1 MIAGWE
7 TLPSALAAHL
17 AISAAAL
24 ALALLVATPLVLL
37 MPGRP
42 WLRRGVM
49 GLASVVQ
56 TVPALALLAL
66 FFPLLVLLRNLTGL
80 PVPSLGLLPSLLA
93 LSLYALL
100 PLLRG
105 GAGGLAAVPDG
116 VRDAGRAIGMS
127 ASQRLFH
134 VELSL
139 AAPVVMGGVRT
150 AAVWTIGA
158 ATLSTMVGQ
167 ESLGDL
173 IFAGLQ
179 LQDWRQVLLGCAAAA
194 ALALIVDG
202 ALGWCQAG
210 ISRRRWRPAVQG
222 LVLLG
227 LLAGGVAGWWWHTRP
242 AAAARPVLIGAKTFS
257 EQYILAELIAADLR
271 GQGVATGVR
280 SGLGSGIAFQSLAA
294 GGIDIGIDYGGT
306 LWTQALG
313 RTDVLPR
320 SEMLPILSRELKA
333 RYGVTVAARLGF
345 ENAYALAMRG
355 PDARRLGVKTIS
367 DLARVSRRLRMAT
380 DLEFQSRAEWAAL
393 RRGYGLEFASIRAF
407 TPVLMVAALQDG
419 SAEVITAYSSDG
431 ALAGADVV
439 LLADD
444 RAALPAYDA
453 LLLVAPGRD
462 DLAARLARYNGRIR
476 VEAMRQANWQADRPT
491 AKRTPAQAARW
502 LAEETGLQPSAP
514 RASLPR

>member
-7 TLPSALAAHL
+7 SLPSALAAHL

-42 WLRRGVM
+42 WLRRTVM

-93 LSLYALL
+93 LALYALL

-105 GAGGLAAVPDG
+105 GAGGLAAVPDS
-116 VRDAGRAIGMS
+116 VRDAARAIGMS
-127 ASQRLFH
+127 PAQRLFH

-158 ATLSTMVGQ
+158 ATLATMVGQ

-179 LQDWRQVLLGCAAAA
+179 LQDWKQVLLGCVAAA

-210 ISRRRWRPAVQG
+210 IAQRRWAPAAKGLALLALLSLGVTGWWLHSRPATT
-222 LVLLG
+222 
-227 LLAGGVAGWWWHTRP
+227 AK
-242 AAAARPVLIGAKTFS
+242 PVLIGTKTFS

-271 GQGVATGVR
+271 HDGIATGVR
-280 SGLGSGIAFQSLAA
+280 SGLGSGIAFKSLAA
-294 GGIDIGIDYGGT
+294 GGIDISIDYTGT
-306 LWTQALG
+306 LWTQALE
-313 RTDVLPR
+313 RNDVVPR
-320 SEMLPILSRELKA
+320 AMMLPILTRELKA

-345 ENAYALAMRG
+345 ENAYALAMRRA
-355 PDARRLGVKTIS
+355 DSDRLGVRSIS
-367 DLARVSRRLRMAT
+367 DLARVSGKLRLAT
-380 DLEFQSRAEWAAL
+380 DLEFLSRSEWAAL
-393 RRGYGLEFASIRAF
+393 RQAYGLEFASARAF
-407 TPVLMVAALQDG
+407 TPVLMVAALKDG
-419 SAEVITAYSSDG
+419 SADVITAYSSDG
-431 ALAGADVV
+431 ALAGADIV
-439 LLADD
+439 LLTDD

-462 DLAARLARYNGRIR
+462 DLVRQLARYDGRIS
-476 VEAMRQANWQADRPT
+476 VEAMRVANWQADRPEG
-491 AKRTPAQAARW
+491 KRSPVEAAQW
-502 LAEETGLQPSAP
+502 LARQTGLQP
-514 RASLPR
+514 

>member
-1 MIAGWE
+1 MINGLD
-7 TLPSALAAHL
+7 TLPAALAAHL
-17 AISAAAL
+17 ALSAAAL
-24 ALALLVATPLVLL
+24 ALAIVVAVPLVLL

-42 WLRRGVM
+42 WLRRTVM
-49 GLASVVQ
+49 GFASLVQ

-66 FFPLLVLLRNLTGL
+66 FFPLLVLLRQFTGL

-105 GAGGLAAVPDG
+105 GAGGLAAVPDA
-116 VRDAGRAIGMS
+116 VSEAGRAIGMTP
-127 ASQRLFH
+127 AQRLFH

-158 ATLSTMVGQ
+158 ATLATMVGQ
-167 ESLGDL
+167 QSLGDP

-194 ALALIVDG
+194 GLALVVDA

-210 ISRRRWRPAVQG
+210 IAQRRWAPAIKG
-222 LVLLG
+222 LALLAA
-227 LLAGGVAGWWWHTRP
+227 LAGGVTGWWWHSRP
-242 AAAARPVLIGAKTFS
+242 AATRPPVVIGTKTFS
-257 EQYILAELIAADLR
+257 EQYILAEMIAADLR
-271 GQGVATGVR
+271 RQGVPAAMR

-294 GGIDIGIDYGGT
+294 GGIDIGIDYSGT

-313 RTDVLPR
+313 RSDVLPR
-320 SEMLPILSRELKA
+320 SQMLPILSRDLKA

-345 ENAYALAMRG
+345 ENAYALAMKRA
-355 PDARRLGVKTIS
+355 DADRLHVKTIS
-367 DLARVSRRLRMAT
+367 DLAGVRPRLRLAT

-393 RRGYGLEFASIRAF
+393 RRSYGLEFARIRAF
-407 TPVLMVAALQDG
+407 TPVLMVAALKDG
-419 SAEVITAYSSDG
+419 SADVITAYSSDG
-431 ALAGADVV
+431 ALAGADIV

-444 RAALPAYDA
+444 HAALPAYDA
-453 LLLVAPGRD
+453 LLLVAPHRD
-462 DLAARLARYNGRIR
+462 DLVRRLARYDGRIP
-476 VEAMRQANWQADRPT
+476 VEVMRTANWQADRPQD
-491 AKRTPAQAARW
+491 KRSPVEAARW
-502 LAEETGLQPSAP
+502 LAAKTGLA
-514 RASLPR
+514 R

>member
-1 MIAGWE
+1 MMGGLN
-7 TLPSALAAHL
+7 TLPAALAAHL

-24 ALALLVATPLVLL
+24 ALALLVAAPLVLL

-49 GLASVVQ
+49 GVASVVQ

-66 FFPLLVLLRNLTGL
+66 FFPLLVLVRNATGL

-93 LSLYALL
+93 LALYALL

-105 GAGGLAAVPDG
+105 GAGGLAAIPDG
-116 VRDAGRAIGMS
+116 VREAARAIGMT

-139 AAPVVMGGVRT
+139 AAPVVFGGLRT

-158 ATLSTMVGQ
+158 ATLATMVGQ
-167 ESLGDL
+167 PSLGDL

-194 ALALIVDG
+194 GLALVVDA
-202 ALGWCQAG
+202 ALGQCEAG
-210 ISRRRWRPAVQG
+210 IARRRWPPALAG
-222 LVLLG
+222 LA
-227 LLAGGVAGWWWHTRP
+227 LLAALGAGVAGWWWHSRP
-242 AAAARPVLIGAKTFS
+242 LAAAAPVAIGTKTFS

-271 GQGVATGVR
+271 AAGLPVEVR

-294 GGIDIGIDYGGT
+294 GGIDIGIDYSGT

-313 RTDVLPR
+313 RTDVVPR
-320 SEMLPILSRELKA
+320 AAMLPILARELKA

-345 ENAYALAMRG
+345 ENAYALAMRRA
-355 PDARRLGVKTIS
+355 DAQRLGVRTIS
-367 DLARVSRRLRMAT
+367 DLARVAPRLRLAS
-380 DLEFQSRAEWAAL
+380 DLEFLSRAEWTGLQAA
-393 RRGYGLEFASIRAF
+393 YGLRFGVARAY
-407 TPVLMVAALQDG
+407 TPVLMMAALQDG
-419 SAEVITAYSSDG
+419 SADVITAYSSDG
-431 ALAGADVV
+431 ALADADVV

-462 DLAARLARYNGRIR
+462 ALARRLARYEGRIG
-476 VEAMRQANWQADRPT
+476 VDAMRQANWQADRPDG
-491 AKRTPAQAARW
+491 KRSPAQAAQW
-502 LAEETGLQPSAP
+502 LAKETGLK
-514 RASLPR
+514 

>member
-7 TLPSALAAHL
+7 SLPSALAAHL

-42 WLRRGVM
+42 WLRRTVM

-93 LSLYALL
+93 LALYALL

-105 GAGGLAAVPDG
+105 GAGGLAAVPDS
-116 VRDAGRAIGMS
+116 VRDAARAIGMS
-127 ASQRLFH
+127 PAQRLFH

-158 ATLSTMVGQ
+158 ATLATMVGQ

-179 LQDWRQVLLGCAAAA
+179 LQDWKQVLLGCLAAAT
-194 ALALIVDG
+194 LALIVDG

-210 ISRRRWRPAVQG
+210 IAQRRLAPAAKGLALLALLSLGVTGWWLHSRPATT
-222 LVLLG
+222 
-227 LLAGGVAGWWWHTRP
+227 AK
-242 AAAARPVLIGAKTFS
+242 PVLIGTKTFS

-271 GQGVATGVR
+271 QDGIATGVR
-280 SGLGSGIAFQSLAA
+280 SGLGSGHC
-294 GGIDIGIDYGGT
+294 
-306 LWTQALG
+306 
-313 RTDVLPR
+313 
-320 SEMLPILSRELKA
+320 
-333 RYGVTVAARLGF
+333 
-345 ENAYALAMRG
+345 
-355 PDARRLGVKTIS
+355 
-367 DLARVSRRLRMAT
+367 
-380 DLEFQSRAEWAAL
+380 
-393 RRGYGLEFASIRAF
+393 
-407 TPVLMVAALQDG
+407 LQ
-419 SAEVITAYSSDG
+419 E
-431 ALAGADVV
+431 
-439 LLADD
+439 
-444 RAALPAYDA
+444 
-453 LLLVAPGRD
+453 PGR
-462 DLAARLARYNGRIR
+462 RRH
-476 VEAMRQANWQADRPT
+476 
-491 AKRTPAQAARW
+491 
-502 LAEETGLQPSAP
+502 
-514 RASLPR
+514 

>member
-7 TLPSALAAHL
+7 SLPSALAAHL
-17 AISAAAL
+17 AISVAAL
-24 ALALLVATPLVLL
+24 VLALLVATPLVLL

-42 WLRRGVM
+42 WLRRLVM

-93 LSLYALL
+93 LALYALL

-105 GAGGLAAVPDG
+105 GAGGLAAVPES
-116 VRDAGRAIGMS
+116 VRDAARAIGMS
-127 ASQRLFH
+127 PAQRLFH

-139 AAPVVMGGVRT
+139 AAPVVMGGVRM

-158 ATLSTMVGQ
+158 ATLATMVGQ

-179 LQDWRQVLLGCAAAA
+179 LQDWRQVLLGCVAAA

-202 ALGWCQAG
+202 ALGWWQRG
-210 ISRRRWRPAVQG
+210 ISERRWRPALIG
-222 LVLLG
+222 MALLALLG
-227 LLAGGVAGWWWHTRP
+227 GGVSGWWLHSRP
-242 AAAARPVLIGAKTFS
+242 DTAAGPVLIGTKTFS
-257 EQYILAELIAADLR
+257 EQYILAELIAADLKAQ
-271 GQGVATGVR
+271 GQPVSVR
-280 SGLGSGIAFQSLAA
+280 SGLGSGIAFKSLAA
-294 GGIDIGIDYGGT
+294 GGIDISIDYTGT

-313 RTDVLPR
+313 RTDVVPR
-320 SEMLPILSRELKA
+320 ADMLRILKA
-333 RYGVTVAARLGF
+333 QLKSRHGVTVAARLGF
-345 ENAYALAMRG
+345 ENAYALAMRRE
-355 PDARRLGVKTIS
+355 DAARLDVKTIS
-367 DLARVSRRLRMAT
+367 DLARVSARLKLAT
-380 DLEFQSRAEWAAL
+380 DLEFLSRSEWAAM
-393 RRGYGLEFASIRAF
+393 RSAYDLEFASMRAF
-407 TPVLMVAALQDG
+407 TPVLMVAALNDG
-419 SAEVITAYSSDG
+419 AADVITAYSSDG

-453 LLLVAPGRD
+453 LLLVAPGRA
-462 DLAARLARYNGRIR
+462 DLVRRLARYEGRIS
-476 VEAMRQANWQADRPT
+476 VEAMRAANWRADRPVD
-491 AKRTPAQAARW
+491 KQSPAAAARW
-502 LAEETGLQPSAP
+502 LGRETGLQP
-514 RASLPR
+514 

>member
-17 AISAAAL
+17 AISATAL

-42 WLRRGVM
+42 WLRRTVM

-93 LSLYALL
+93 LALYALL

-105 GAGGLAAVPDG
+105 GAGGLAAVPEG
-116 VRDAGRAIGMS
+116 VRDAARAIGMS

-158 ATLSTMVGQ
+158 ATLATMVGQ

-179 LQDWRQVLLGCAAAA
+179 LQDWRQVLLGCVAAA
-194 ALALIVDG
+194 ALAMIVDA
-202 ALGWCQAG
+202 ALGWCQRG
-210 ISRRRWRPAVQG
+210 IADRHWAPAVKG
-222 LVLLG
+222 LVLLA
-227 LLAGGVAGWWWHTRP
+227 LLSAGVTGWWLHSRP
-242 AAAARPVLIGAKTFS
+242 ATTQRPVLIGTKTFS
-257 EQYILAELIAADLR
+257 EQYILAEMIAADLR
-271 GQGVATGVR
+271 AAGLSAGVR

-294 GGIDIGIDYGGT
+294 GGIDISIDYTGT
-306 LWTQALG
+306 LWTQALD
-313 RTDVLPR
+313 RSDVVPR
-320 SEMLPILSRELKA
+320 DEMLRILKAELKS
-333 RYGVTVAARLGF
+333 RHGVTVAARLGF
-345 ENAYALAMRG
+345 ENAYALAMRRT
-355 PDARRLGVKTIS
+355 DAERLGVRSIS
-367 DLARVSRRLRMAT
+367 DLARVAGKLKLAT
-380 DLEFQSRAEWAAL
+380 DLEFQSRAEWTAM
-393 RRGYGLEFASIRAF
+393 RRAYGLEFASMRAF
-407 TPVLMVAALQDG
+407 TPVLMVAALKDG
-419 SAEVITAYSSDG
+419 AADVITAYSSDG
-431 ALAGADVV
+431 ALAGADIV
-439 LLADD
+439 LLTDD
-444 RAALPAYDA
+444 RGALPAYDA

-462 DLAARLARYNGRIR
+462 DLARRLARYDGRIS
-476 VEAMRQANWQADRPT
+476 VDAMRTANWQADRPT
-491 AKRTPAQAARW
+491 SKRSPAEAARW
-502 LAEETGLQPSAP
+502 LARETGLEP
-514 RASLPR
+514 